1 MEYSDYIDKLRIK
14 ENERWFKSYVK
25 IPLIIAIIIGI
36 FFFVWGIVDATTF
49 QKIVY
54 KQRGDDILK
63 LRVYGFLEIESRIG
77 AELIWWI
84 MGAFL
89 SVGTYFFLKIILS
102 PKILTVLYLRKI
114 KQDLEKEVLSN
125 EVKASLQEVDVKEWV
140 CPKCGEKNSYSAK
153 NCTNC
158 FEEKP

>member
-36 FFFVWGIVDATTF
+36 FFFVWGVVDATTF

-114 KQDLEKEVLSN
+114 KQDLDKVVLSN
-125 EVKASLQEVDVKEWV
+125 EVKLGLQEVDVKAWT
-140 CPKCGEKNSYSAK
+140 CPKCGEKNRESAK
-153 NCTNC
+153 KCTNC